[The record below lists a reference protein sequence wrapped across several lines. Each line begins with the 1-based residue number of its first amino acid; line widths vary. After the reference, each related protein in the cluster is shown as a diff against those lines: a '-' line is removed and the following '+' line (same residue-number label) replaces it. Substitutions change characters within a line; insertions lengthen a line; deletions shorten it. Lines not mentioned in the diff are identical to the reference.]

1 MRNTLHTI
9 LSDIVCKWFSEVR
22 VTRSLVLCVCFVDR
36 CLFVCPFLFFWPL
49 CCVSYFDLRILIT
62 PLVSSNYSYSRSVVF
77 SRHSC
82 FLNDKNE
89 RHNIIEIMLNVT
101 RSKHNKCFL
110 FWLKLV
116 NMTAL
121 FRKLQCLFLLGRAI
135 HCIDYRNSMA
145 HKILSFSFFH
155 IFRDVLFSTIIPV
168 LMHYDNES
176 SGLFVF
182 RVLNLCV
189 MH

>member
-1 MRNTLHTI
+1 M
-9 LSDIVCKWFSEVR
+9 CMFC
-22 VTRSLVLCVCFVDR
+22 RSLFVR
-36 CLFVCPFLFFWPL
+36 LSFFFFWPL
-49 CCVSYFDLRILIT
+49 CCVSYFDLWILIT

-77 SRHSC
+77 SRYSC

-89 RHNIIEIMLNVT
+89 RHNIIEIMLNVI

-121 FRKLQCLFLLGRAI
+121 FRKLQCLFPLGRAI

-155 IFRDVLFSTIIPV
+155 IFRDVFFLQLFQYWCIMTTSHPV
-168 LMHYDNES
+168 YS
-176 SGLFVF
+176 FFVF
-182 RVLNLCV
+182 
-189 MH
+189 